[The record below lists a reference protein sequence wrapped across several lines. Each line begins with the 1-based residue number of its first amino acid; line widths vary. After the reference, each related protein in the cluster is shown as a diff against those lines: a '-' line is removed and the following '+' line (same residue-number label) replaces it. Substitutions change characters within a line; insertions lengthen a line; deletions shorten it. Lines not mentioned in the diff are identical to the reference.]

1 MLPRDCSLIIPASG
15 VSKRFGTSD
24 KLLANLAGRPLA
36 DYAAG
41 TASKIGFKEMIAVIK
56 SKQSELADIFR
67 SRGFEILHNANPE
80 LGHRHSI
87 QLGVKSIS
95 SQSKAVCIMLADMPL
110 VPVSHIQALL
120 KDMPRNGILKTSIN
134 DHTQPPAVFAGRAM
148 QMWNDDVYPPN
159 RSLKFPEGR
168 LPLAWPFGEDVDT
181 QDDLKRIAELTPK

>member
-24 KLLANLAGRPLA
+24 KLLAHFAGGALAG
-36 DYAAG
+36 YAAD

-56 SKQSELADIFR
+56 SEQPELADIFR

-120 KDMPRNGILKTSIN
+120 KDTPRNGILKTSIK

-148 QMWNDDVYPPN
+148 QLL
-159 RSLKFPEGR
+159 RSACYETL
-168 LPLAWPFGEDVDT
+168 
-181 QDDLKRIAELTPK
+181 